1 MVEATEVD
9 SKYIT
14 YGEKSA
20 NDFKNPKLETL
31 YKCSITEKA
40 AFFGKLADR
49 VHWHK
54 KYTKIIDDSDK
65 YLHRWFPDG
74 EINIAYNC
82 LDRHVKDGHGD

>member
-1 MVEATEVD
+1 
-9 SKYIT
+9 
-14 YGEKSA
+14 
-20 NDFKNPKLETL
+20 L
-31 YKCSITEKA
+31 
-40 AFFGKLADR
+40 

-82 LDRHVKDGHGD
+82 TDRHVKDGHGDLVAFHEDSVYTGLQRDWTYKQVLE